1 MIDCRLVDM
10 NCEKEMPVASRHL
23 IMANHRL
30 DDMDCM
36 LYDYYRGTQ
45 TFLERFYLVLDT
57 TNKRVGLA
65 NTTFTHAT
73 TN

>member
-45 TFLERFYLVLDT
+45 NFS
-57 TNKRVGLA
+57 
-65 NTTFTHAT
+65 
-73 TN
+73 